1 MRLLKSIMAATA
13 SALLLTACA
22 TSSDK
27 EELGTQIVMDLDG
40 NFVVLNEDGT
50 PSTNP
55 DSLLIAQMLSGAMA
69 KTSGALE
76 NDEILQSDADGNYTH
91 IQSGGICPKT
101 WGTFTRART
110 PTIFNANGMDVG
122 CSFESEEL
130 QSVFTFY
137 FYKNSETIEAEKAQ
151 LVSMIKTRVPTAK
164 PVDDVFV
171 MKRGGDEALYDYAIM
186 ESQNSNGIKVRDGV
200 FLTDDSGWRLKL
212 RVTYPSSRAVEMES
226 LAALMLQGQMD
237 QVNQYGLIPAD
248 RPQPGDEDKIES

>member
-1 MRLLKSIMAATA
+1 MKLLKSIMAATA

-22 TSSDK
+22 TSPDEAAGGSS
-27 EELGTQIVMDLDG
+27 IMMDLDG
-40 NFVVLNEDGT
+40 NFVVLDEDGN
-50 PSTNP
+50 PSTDP
-55 DSLLIAQMLSGAMA
+55 TALMLAQALSGAMA
-69 KTSGALE
+69 ETSDTLE
-76 NDEILQSDADGNYTH
+76 DDEILQSDADGNYTH

-137 FYKNSETIEAEKAQ
+137 FYKNSETIETEKAQ

-171 MKRGGDEALYDYAIM
+171 MKRGGDKSIYDYAIM

-226 LAALMLQGQMD
+226 LATLMLQGQMD